1 MAREIRK
8 ECMKITEFNTEYI
21 DEKERLGLASFPMKK
36 LGSVVL
42 LAGKNGSGK
51 SRVLRLL
58 QMQCQR
64 RMQFPEEQRNMS
76 RVIVNIDSRIR
87 SYKHQY
93 NQLNLDPYGAGDA
106 EELKKQIDDLE
117 KQKKLYEAKINV
129 PFPISIDLPQNENVK
144 IVHYVPKNTQLTDWR
159 QLSQHEWKSKA
170 QSANNL
176 GCGKLAD
183 ATISLIQSVYDQF
196 WNTSHPEFLG
206 ESAEKETAKQNY
218 ERLQEIIE
226 HFIGVRLNRNKDGE
240 VTIFGKAIANAQLSD
255 GQIILL
261 QLCVAIY
268 AQGAKLSDY
277 ILVMDEPENH
287 LHPSAVIE
295 MIDKIR
301 NLNPEGQIWI
311 ATHSIALLSHFD
323 PSCIWYVKDG
333 SVSYSGRKPEQA
345 LEGLLGNEENI
356 QKLHSFIDLPDE
368 FAANRFAFECLLP
381 PGVADPDAADPQFGQ
396 LKGILESIWSDGKE
410 KISLLDYGAGKG
422 RMISNLSENSRINA
436 EMLDYVA
443 FDEYPANKDTCIKNI
458 GCFYSDAEN
467 RYFNKMDE
475 LRTKRDEKSFDLIL
489 MCNVLHEILHSRWI
503 SLFKDLKRLLK
514 DDGKLLLIE
523 DCKIPVGE
531 LPHQKGFVVLNSLH
545 LKDLFAIPAAE
556 KAFIAN
562 DARPDSEPGRLMAH
576 LIPACYL
583 DKITNQTMKKAFED
597 LRDTSIRNIK
607 QIRMKEQTYKN
618 GMAHAFW
625 TQQLANATLCLEEM
639 G

>member
-1 MAREIRK
+1 MR
-8 ECMKITEFNTEYI
+8 ITEFNTEHI
-21 DEKERLGLASFPMKK
+21 KEKDRLGLAVFPMKK
-36 LGSVVL
+36 LGNVVL

-64 RMQFPEEQRNMS
+64 RIQFFDERRGLPQVIQNMDNQ
-76 RVIVNIDSRIR
+76 IQN
-87 SYKHQY
+87 YTQHY
-93 NQLNLDPYGAGDA
+93 NQLLQDPYRADDV
-106 EELKKQIDDLE
+106 EKLKKQIDDIK
-117 KQKKLYEAKINV
+117 KQKESYEAKLKE
-129 PFPISIDLPQNENVK
+129 PFSVSIDLPQNGNVK
-144 IVHYVPKNTQLTDWR
+144 IVHYVPKNTKLTDWR

-176 GCGKLAD
+176 GCGQLAD
-183 ATISLIQSVYDQF
+183 ATISLIQNVYDQF
-196 WNTSHPEFLG
+196 WNTTHPEFMG
-206 ESAEKETAKQNY
+206 ESTEKETAKQNY
-218 ERLQEIIE
+218 ERLQEIVE
-226 HFIGVRLNRNKDGE
+226 GFIGTRLNRNKDGE
-240 VTIFGKAIANAQLSD
+240 VTIFNNPIAQAQLSD

-295 MIDKIR
+295 MIDKIQE
-301 NLNPEGQIWI
+301 LNPEGQIWI

-333 SVSYSGRKPEQA
+333 SVSYSGRKPEQV

-356 QKLHSFIDLPDE
+356 QKLHLFIDLPDE

-381 PGVADPDAADPQFGQ
+381 PSVADSDAMDPQFGQ
-396 LKGILESIWSDGKE
+396 LKDILESIWSGGKE

-422 RMISNLSENSRINA
+422 RMISNLSEDSRINA
-436 EMLDYVA
+436 EMLDYIA
-443 FDEYPANKDTCIKNI
+443 FDEYVANKDICVKNI
-458 GCFYSDAEN
+458 GCFYTDVEN
-467 RYFNKMDE
+467 RYFNTIEE
-475 LRTKRDEKSFDLIL
+475 LRTKRDDKSFDLIL
-489 MCNVLHEILHSRWI
+489 MCNVLHEIPHNRWI
-503 SLFKDLKRLLK
+503 PLFKDLGQLLK

-531 LPHQKGFVVLNSLH
+531 LPHQKGFVVLNTLH
-545 LKDLFAIPAAE
+545 LKDLFAIPATE
-556 KAFIAN
+556 KAFVAN
-562 DARPDSEPGRLMAH
+562 DARPDREPGRLMAH
-576 LIPACYL
+576 LIPAYYL
-583 DKITNQTMKKAFED
+583 DKITSQTMKKAFED

-607 QIRMKEQTYKN
+607 QIRTREQTYKN

>member
-1 MAREIRK
+1 M
-8 ECMKITEFNTEYI
+8 
-21 DEKERLGLASFPMKK
+21 
-36 LGSVVL
+36 
-42 LAGKNGSGK
+42 
-51 SRVLRLL
+51 
-58 QMQCQR
+58 
-64 RMQFPEEQRNMS
+64 
-76 RVIVNIDSRIR
+76 
-87 SYKHQY
+87 
-93 NQLNLDPYGAGDA
+93 
-106 EELKKQIDDLE
+106 
-117 KQKKLYEAKINV
+117 
-129 PFPISIDLPQNENVK
+129 
-144 IVHYVPKNTQLTDWR
+144 
-159 QLSQHEWKSKA
+159 
-170 QSANNL
+170 
-176 GCGKLAD
+176 
-183 ATISLIQSVYDQF
+183 
-196 WNTSHPEFLG
+196 
-206 ESAEKETAKQNY
+206 
-218 ERLQEIIE
+218 
-226 HFIGVRLNRNKDGE
+226 
-240 VTIFGKAIANAQLSD
+240 
-255 GQIILL
+255 
-261 QLCVAIY
+261 
-268 AQGAKLSDY
+268 
-277 ILVMDEPENH
+277 
-287 LHPSAVIE
+287 
-295 MIDKIR
+295 
-301 NLNPEGQIWI
+301 
-311 ATHSIALLSHFD
+311 
-323 PSCIWYVKDG
+323 
-333 SVSYSGRKPEQA
+333 
-345 LEGLLGNEENI
+345 
-356 QKLHSFIDLPDE
+356 
-368 FAANRFAFECLLP
+368 
-381 PGVADPDAADPQFGQ
+381 
-396 LKGILESIWSDGKE
+396 
-410 KISLLDYGAGKG
+410 LDYGAGKG

>member
-1 MAREIRK
+1 
-8 ECMKITEFNTEYI
+8 MKITEFNAEYV
-21 DEKERLGLASFPMKK
+21 DEKNRLGLKPFKMSK
-36 LGSVVL
+36 LGNIVL

-51 SRVLRLL
+51 SRVLQLL
-58 QMQCQR
+58 RQQTNDRQNFYAKR
-64 RMQFPEEQRNMS
+64 RNLSREITNAALSVQNLQQTFDQWGRIPEKKDDL
-76 RVIVNIDSRIR
+76 V
-87 SYKHQY
+87 
-93 NQLNLDPYGAGDA
+93 A
-106 EELKKQIDDLE
+106 LKEQIDNLT
-117 KQKKLYEAKINV
+117 QKKVYYESEYKK
-129 PFPISIDLPQNENVK
+129 PFSIDIGLSEKESIK
-144 IVHYVPKNTQLTDWR
+144 IVDYVPKSVELKDWR
-159 QLSQHEWKSKA
+159 RLPQYEWKQKA
-170 QSANNL
+170 RTAENL
-176 GCGKLAD
+176 GCYNLNESAL
-183 ATISLIQSVYDQF
+183 SLIQNVYDRY
-196 WNTSHPEFLG
+196 WNTSHQHFRGENDEKERANEDLKRLQDIVERFLG
-206 ESAEKETAKQNY
+206 VP
-218 ERLQEIIE
+218 LD
-226 HFIGVRLNRNKDGE
+226 RNADGE
-240 VTIFGKAIANAQLSD
+240 VTLFEKPIANAQLSD
-255 GQIILL
+255 GQKILL

-295 MIDKIR
+295 MIDKIQE
-301 NLNPEGQIWI
+301 LNPEGQIWI

-333 SVSYSGRKPEQA
+333 SVSYSGRKPEQV

-422 RMISNLSENSRINA
+422 RMISNLAENSRINP

-443 FDEYPANKDTCIKNI
+443 FDEYAENKDACVKNI
-458 GCFYSDAEN
+458 GRFYSDAEN
-467 RYFNKMDE
+467 RYFNTMEE
-475 LRTKRDEKSFDLIL
+475 LQTKKDDKSFDLIL
-489 MCNVLHEILHSRWI
+489 MCNVLHEIPHSRWI
-503 SLFKDLKRLLK
+503 PLFKDLKRQLK

-531 LPHQKGFVVLNSLH
+531 LPHQKGFVVLNTLH
-545 LKDLFAIPAAE
+545 LKDLFSIPATE
-556 KAFIAN
+556 NAFIAN
-562 DARPDSEPGRLMAH
+562 DARPDREPNRLMAH
-576 LIPACYL
+576 LIPCCYL
-583 DKITNQTMKKAFED
+583 DKITSQSMKKAFED
-597 LRDTSIRNIK
+597 LRETSIRNIM
-607 QIRMKEQTYKN
+607 QIRKQEQTYKN

>member
-1 MAREIRK
+1 
-8 ECMKITEFNTEYI
+8 MKITEFNTEYI
-21 DEKERLGLASFPMKK
+21 EEKDRLGLKAFKMSK
-36 LGSVVL
+36 LGNVVL

-58 QMQCQR
+58 HGQCQHR
-64 RMQFPEEQRNMS
+64 RDYLNERRDLP
-76 RVIVNIDSRIR
+76 RVIMNTDNRILQ
-87 SYKHQY
+87 YVAHY
-93 NQLNLDPYGAGDA
+93 NQLMQDPQRKNDA
-106 EELKKQIDDLE
+106 EELKKQVVDLKNQRQGFE
-117 KQKKLYEAKINV
+117 KKLNAPFSIN
-129 PFPISIDLPQNENVK
+129 IDLPENQNIK
-144 IVHYVPKNTQLTDWR
+144 IVNYVPKSTQLTGTHELR
-159 QLSQHEWKSKA
+159 QYEQKAKA

-176 GCGKLAD
+176 GCNQLAD
-183 ATISLIQSVYDQF
+183 AAISLIQDVYDQY
-196 WNTSHPEFLG
+196 WNTSHPEFDG
-206 ESAEKETAKQNY
+206 VEAEKITAKENFD
-218 ERLQEIIE
+218 RLQEIINR
-226 HFIGVRLNRNKDGE
+226 FIGAKLSRNKDG
-240 VTIFGKAIANAQLSD
+240 VATIYDKPIAQAQLSE

-261 QLCVAIY
+261 QLCIAIY
-268 AQGAKLSDY
+268 AQGAKISDY

-287 LHPSAVIE
+287 LHPSAIIE

-301 NLNPEGQIWI
+301 ELNPEGQIWI

-333 SVSYSGRKPEQA
+333 SVSYSGRKPEQV

-422 RMISNLSENSRINA
+422 RMISNLAENSRINP

-443 FDEYPANKDTCIKNI
+443 FDEYAENKDACVKNI
-458 GCFYSDAEN
+458 GRFYSDAEN
-467 RYFNKMDE
+467 RYFNTMEE
-475 LRTKRDEKSFDLIL
+475 LQTKKDDKSFDLIL
-489 MCNVLHEILHSRWI
+489 MCNVLHEIPHSRWI
-503 SLFKDLKRLLK
+503 PLFKDLKRQLK

-531 LPHQKGFVVLNSLH
+531 LPHQKGFVVLNTLH
-545 LKDLFAIPAAE
+545 LKDLFSIPATE
-556 KAFIAN
+556 NAFIAN
-562 DARPDSEPGRLMAH
+562 DARPDREPNRLMAH
-576 LIPACYL
+576 LIPCCYL
-583 DKITNQTMKKAFED
+583 DKITSQSMKKAFED
-597 LRDTSIRNIK
+597 LRETSIRNIM
-607 QIRMKEQTYKN
+607 QIRKQEQTYKN

>member
-1 MAREIRK
+1 
-8 ECMKITEFNTEYI
+8 MKIIEFNTEYI
-21 DEKERLGLASFPMKK
+21 EEKDRLGLQIFKMPK
-36 LGSVVL
+36 LNNVVL

-51 SRVLRLL
+51 TRVLQLL
-58 QMQCQR
+58 RQQTNERQNYFARRRNLSREITDAALSVQNLQQMFDQC
-64 RMQFPEEQRNMS
+64 
-76 RVIVNIDSRIR
+76 SRIPE
-87 SYKHQY
+87 KKDD
-93 NQLNLDPYGAGDA
+93 LVA
-106 EELKKQIDDLE
+106 LKEQIDNLT
-117 KQKKLYEAKINV
+117 QKKVYYESEYKK
-129 PFPISIDLPQNENVK
+129 PFSIDIGLSEKESIK
-144 IVHYVPKNTQLTDWR
+144 IVDYVPKSVELKDWR
-159 QLSQHEWKSKA
+159 RLPQYEWKQKA
-170 QSANNL
+170 RTAENL
-176 GCGKLAD
+176 GCYNLNESAL
-183 ATISLIQSVYDQF
+183 SLIQNVYDRY
-196 WNTSHPEFLG
+196 WNTSHQHFRGENDEKERANEDLKRLQNIVERFLG
-206 ESAEKETAKQNY
+206 VP
-218 ERLQEIIE
+218 LD
-226 HFIGVRLNRNKDGE
+226 RNADGE
-240 VTIFGKAIANAQLSD
+240 VTLFGKPIANAQLSD
-255 GQIILL
+255 GQKILL

-295 MIDKIR
+295 MIDKIQE
-301 NLNPEGQIWI
+301 LNPEGQIWI

-333 SVSYSGRKPEQA
+333 SVSYSGRKPEQV

-422 RMISNLSENSRINA
+422 RMISNLAENSRINP

-443 FDEYPANKDTCIKNI
+443 FDEYAEKKDACVKNI
-458 GCFYSDAEN
+458 GRFYSDAEN
-467 RYFNKMDE
+467 RYFNTMEE
-475 LRTKRDEKSFDLIL
+475 LQTKKDDKSFDLIL
-489 MCNVLHEILHSRWI
+489 MCNVLHEISHSRWI
-503 SLFKDLKRLLK
+503 PLFKDLKRQLK

-531 LPHQKGFVVLNSLH
+531 LPHQKGFVVLNTLH
-545 LKDLFAIPAAE
+545 LKDLFSIPATE
-556 KAFIAN
+556 NAFIAN
-562 DARPDSEPGRLMAH
+562 DARPDREPNRLMAH
-576 LIPACYL
+576 LIPCCYL
-583 DKITNQTMKKAFED
+583 DKITSQSMKKAFED
-597 LRDTSIRNIK
+597 LRETSIRNIM
-607 QIRMKEQTYKN
+607 QIRKQEQTYKN

>member
-1 MAREIRK
+1 
-8 ECMKITEFNTEYI
+8 MKITEFNTEYI
-21 DEKERLGLASFPMKK
+21 EEKKRLGLQSFKMSK
-36 LGSVVL
+36 LGNVVL

-51 SRVLRLL
+51 SRILRLL
-58 QMQCQR
+58 QIQANGKR
-64 RMQFPEEQRNMS
+64 EFFSEKESLKS
-76 RVIVNIDSRIR
+76 RVMQIDR
-87 SYKHQY
+87 SILSLQNNY
-93 NQLNLDPYGAGDA
+93 NFMKFDPNKTNDA
-106 EELKKQIDDLE
+106 AELKMHIDDLE
-117 KQKKLYEAKINV
+117 KQKSIVEEKINC
-129 PFPISIDLPQNENVK
+129 PFSIDDGLKQNEK
-144 IVHYVPKNTQLTDWR
+144 INIVNYVPKNTQLTDWR

-170 QSANNL
+170 QLANNL

-183 ATISLIQSVYDQF
+183 ATISLIQDVYDQF
-196 WNTSHPEFLG
+196 WNTSHPEFDG
-206 ESAEKETAKQNY
+206 EESEKIKGKENF
-218 ERLQEIIE
+218 ERLQEIIK
-226 HFIGVRLNRNKDGE
+226 HFLGVKLSRNKDG
-240 VTIFGKAIANAQLSD
+240 VATIFGNPIAQAELSD

-268 AQGAKLSDY
+268 VQGAKLSDY

-301 NLNPEGQIWI
+301 DLNPEGQIWI

-333 SVSYSGRKPEQA
+333 FVSYSGRKPEQV

-396 LKGILESIWSDGKE
+396 LKGILESIWSGSKE

-422 RMISNLSENSRINA
+422 RMISNLSEDSRINA

-443 FDEYPANKDTCIKNI
+443 FDEYAANKDTCVKNI
-458 GCFYSDAEN
+458 GCFYSDVEN
-467 RYFNKMDE
+467 RYFNTIEE
-475 LRTKRDEKSFDLIL
+475 LRTKRDDKSFDLIL
-489 MCNVLHEILHSRWI
+489 MCNVLHEIPHNRWI
-503 SLFKDLKRLLK
+503 PLFRELRQLLK

-531 LPHQKGFVVLNSLH
+531 LPHQKGFVVLSTLH
-545 LKDLFAIPAAE
+545 LKDLFTIPASDQS
-556 KAFIAN
+556 FVAN
-562 DARPDSEPGRLMAH
+562 DARPNEPGRLMAH
-576 LIPACYL
+576 LIPGCYL
-583 DKITNQTMKKAFED
+583 NKITSQSMKKAFED
-597 LRDTSIRNIK
+597 LRETSIKNIK
-607 QIRMKEQTYKN
+607 QIRAREQTYKN

>member
-1 MAREIRK
+1 
-8 ECMKITEFNTEYI
+8 MKITEFNTEYI
-21 DEKERLGLASFPMKK
+21 EEKDRLGLQSFKMSK
-36 LGSVVL
+36 LDNVVL

-58 QMQCQR
+58 QGQCLHR
-64 RMQFPEEQRNMS
+64 RSFFEEHRNLPQA
-76 RVIVNIDSRIR
+76 IVNID
-87 SYKHQY
+87 Y
-93 NQLNLDPYGAGDA
+93 NIQGCLRNYEMQVLDPKKKDA
-106 EELKKQIDDLE
+106 ADALKEQIEKLKRQKSSFEERMNKPFSI
-117 KQKKLYEAKINV
+117 KIE
-129 PFPISIDLPQNENVK
+129 LNENDDVK
-144 IVHYVPKNTQLTDWR
+144 IVNYVPKRVDLKDWR
-159 QLSQHEWKSKA
+159 QLRQNEWKNCA
-170 QSANNL
+170 ESAKQL
-176 GCGKLAD
+176 GCHQLAD
-183 ATISLIQSVYDQF
+183 AAISLIQNVYDQY
-196 WNTSHPEFLG
+196 WNTSHPEFDG
-206 ESAEKETAKQNY
+206 DESERIMAKDNF
-218 ERLQEIIE
+218 ERLQKIIKR
-226 HFIGVRLNRNKDGE
+226 FIGVKLSRNKDG
-240 VTIFGKAIANAQLSD
+240 VATIFGNPIAQAQLSD

-268 AQGAKLSDY
+268 AQGAQISNY
-277 ILVMDEPENH
+277 ILMMDEPENH

-295 MIDKIR
+295 MIDRIR
-301 NLNPEGQIWI
+301 ELNPKGQIWI

-333 SVSYSGRKPEQA
+333 SVSYSGRKPEQV

-597 LRDTSIRNIK
+597 LRETSIRNIK
-607 QIRMKEQTYKN
+607 QIRVQEQTYKN

-625 TQQLANATLCLEEM
+625 TQQLANATLSLEEM

>member
-1 MAREIRK
+1 
-8 ECMKITEFNTEYI
+8 MKIIEFNTEYI
-21 DEKERLGLASFPMKK
+21 EEKDRLGLQIFKMPK
-36 LGSVVL
+36 LNNVVL

-51 SRVLRLL
+51 TRVLQLL
-58 QMQCQR
+58 RQQTNERQNYFARRRELSRETTNAAMSIQSLQQMFDQWSQI
-64 RMQFPEEQRNMS
+64 PEKKDDLIALKEQMLDLNQK
-76 RVIVNIDSRIR
+76 RVYYES
-87 SYKHQY
+87 
-93 NQLNLDPYGAGDA
+93 
-106 EELKKQIDDLE
+106 ELKK
-117 KQKKLYEAKINV
+117 
-129 PFPISIDLPQNENVK
+129 PFSIDIGLSEKESIK
-144 IVHYVPKNTQLTDWR
+144 IVDYVPKSVELKDWR
-159 QLSQHEWKSKA
+159 RLPQYEWKQKA
-170 QSANNL
+170 RTAENL
-176 GCGKLAD
+176 GCYNLNESAL
-183 ATISLIQSVYDQF
+183 SLIQNVYDRY
-196 WNTSHPEFLG
+196 WNTSHQHFRGENDEKERANEDLKRLQDIVERFLG
-206 ESAEKETAKQNY
+206 VP
-218 ERLQEIIE
+218 LD
-226 HFIGVRLNRNKDGE
+226 RNADGE
-240 VTIFGKAIANAQLSD
+240 VTLFGKPIANAQLSD
-255 GQIILL
+255 GQKILL

-301 NLNPEGQIWI
+301 ELNPEGQIWI

-333 SVSYSGRKPEQA
+333 SVSYSGRKPEQV

-443 FDEYPANKDTCIKNI
+443 FDEYAANRDTCVKNI
-458 GCFYSDAEN
+458 GCFYSDVEK
-467 RYFNKMDE
+467 RYFNTIEE
-475 LRTKRDEKSFDLIL
+475 LRTKRDDKSFDLIL
-489 MCNVLHEILHSRWI
+489 MCNVLHEIPHNRWI
-503 SLFKDLKRLLK
+503 HLFKDLRQLLK

-545 LKDLFAIPAAE
+545 LKDLFAIPATE

-562 DARPDSEPGRLMAH
+562 DARPEEPGRLMAH

-583 DKITNQTMKKAFED
+583 DKITSQTMKKAFED

-607 QIRMKEQTYKN
+607 QIRTQEQTYKN

-639 G
+639 